1 MRYYFGPPSQQ
12 LIETDNYIE
21 LFQSLMK
28 DYYVD
33 LTPALVEQYKLFL
46 LESCRFY
53 VDGFSTDNIE
63 KLKYYELV
71 KSAYDNLLIHKDKI
85 EACFKE
91 YINDLFSA
99 ATQKPR
105 SPPQNIS
112 ELLIEI
118 MLSELNMK
126 SILKHVNLGTQ
137 EIDLQSIRDS
147 TKLERINGV
156 KRLHDRVLFFIEFY
170 NGHAK
175 KV

>member
-1 MRYYFGPPSQQ
+1 MRYYFGPPE
-12 LIETDNYIE
+12 IIKVV
-21 LFQSLMK
+21 K
-28 DYYVD
+28 DYTVLYSNLATD
-33 LTPALVEQYKLFL
+33 ILPDTLQKEYNFFI
-46 LESCRFY
+46 LESCRFFI
-53 VDGFSTDNIE
+53 DGMDREELQN
-63 KLKYYELV
+63 YYELV
-71 KSAYDNLLIHKDKI
+71 RSAYDNLLIHKDKI

>member
-1 MRYYFGPPSQQ
+1 MRYYFGPPE
-12 LIETDNYIE
+12 IIKVV
-21 LFQSLMK
+21 K
-28 DYYVD
+28 DYTVLYSNLATD
-33 LTPALVEQYKLFL
+33 ILPDTLQKEYNFFI
-46 LESCRFY
+46 LESCRFFI
-53 VDGFSTDNIE
+53 DGMDREELQS
-63 KLKYYELV
+63 YYELV
-71 KSAYDNLLIHKDKI
+71 RSAYENLLIHKDKI
-85 EACFKE
+85 EVCFKD
-91 YINDLFSA
+91 YINDLFSSV
-99 ATQKPR
+99 TQRQKT
-105 SPPQNIS
+105 PPQNIS

-156 KRLHDRVLFFIEFY
+156 KKLHDRVLFFIEFY

>member
-1 MRYYFGPPSQQ
+1 MRYYFGPPE
-12 LIETDNYIE
+12 IIKV
-21 LFQSLMK
+21 K
-28 DYYVD
+28 DYTVLYSNLATD
-33 LTPALVEQYKLFL
+33 ILPDTLQKEYNFFI
-46 LESCRFY
+46 LESCRFFI
-53 VDGFSTDNIE
+53 DGMDREELQN
-63 KLKYYELV
+63 YYELV
-71 KSAYDNLLIHKDKI
+71 RSAYDNLLIHKDKI

-147 TKLERINGV
+147 TKLERINAV

-170 NGHAK
+170 NGYAK

>member
-1 MRYYFGPPSQQ
+1 MRYYFGPPE
-12 LIETDNYIE
+12 IIKVV
-21 LFQSLMK
+21 K
-28 DYYVD
+28 DYTVLYSNLATD
-33 LTPALVEQYKLFL
+33 ILPDTLQKEYNFFI
-46 LESCRFY
+46 LESCRFFI
-53 VDGFSTDNIE
+53 DGMDREELQN
-63 KLKYYELV
+63 YYELV
-71 KSAYDNLLIHKDKI
+71 RSAYDNLLIHKDKI

-147 TKLERINGV
+147 TKLERINAV

-170 NGHAK
+170 NGHVK